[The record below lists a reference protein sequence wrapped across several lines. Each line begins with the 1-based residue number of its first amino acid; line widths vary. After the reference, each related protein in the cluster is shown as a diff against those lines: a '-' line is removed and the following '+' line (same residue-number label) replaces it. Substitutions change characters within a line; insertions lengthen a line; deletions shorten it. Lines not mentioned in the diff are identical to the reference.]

1 MRVSK
6 WGDSL
11 AVQLPKQLV
20 EELGLKEGD
29 DVDVTSADGRT
40 IVIAKSDADDKRAEF
55 LKQMEQF
62 RWPASEDKDENGF
75 IDKHRSVQKP
85 APADF
90 VWNRDDANTR

>member
-1 MRVSK
+1 MRISK

-11 AVQLPKQLV
+11 VVQLPKQLV
-20 EELGLKEGD
+20 EQPGLKEGD

-62 RWPASEDKDENGF
+62 HWPASEDENGF
-75 IDKHRSVQKP
+75 IDKLRSVQKP